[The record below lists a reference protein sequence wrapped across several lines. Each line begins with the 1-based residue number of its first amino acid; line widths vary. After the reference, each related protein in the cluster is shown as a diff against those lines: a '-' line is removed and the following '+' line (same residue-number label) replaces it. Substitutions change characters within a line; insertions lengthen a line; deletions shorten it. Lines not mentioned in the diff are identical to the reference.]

1 MLASPIDQDRLRDRI
16 QNYLRSKTRD
26 DFIIE
31 KFNRGYCSGISSLW
45 LYSTW
50 LQTQPNPEHK
60 PRDDYDWF
68 KNTVNLICGWD
79 GKRSLTKEESEEFE
93 RFISH
98 IEYFQHI
105 TDHATSA
112 AQVHGEIAESLQ
124 DTKGRVLKK
133 EYSIG
138 SLFTL
143 EQLENL
149 LATKGIIQDGKLILI
164 TANGHA
170 TALFR
175 KKDKYFYF
183 NSNSRVGEVEAISTD
198 QVAELIFQ
206 AHSLGKDFSSLPVGF
221 RMFTFGEV
229 NEYPKEEGVLKG
241 IGATADEKTSAK
253 LLATGLHAAA
263 YVGSIGSVVTLLAA
277 GSNPNIRDD
286 RGLTALKYA
295 VEKGNIEIVEL
306 LNKNVNMQDS
316 SGVTNLI
323 SAVMQGNTEKVIEL
337 LKQPGIDVNLED
349 NRGRTALMHAVLGG
363 PPEIVK
369 ELLKQRGVD
378 VNLKGSYD
386 YTALM
391 YAVIGGRPEI
401 LKGFLNQPGIDV
413 NLKDNYD
420 ITALMHA
427 VKGGH
432 PEIVK
437 E

>member
-1 MLASPIDQDRLRDRI
+1 MLASPIDQNRLRDRI
-16 QNYLRSKTRD
+16 RNYLRSKVRD
-26 DFIIE
+26 YSLIE
-31 KFNRGYCSGISSLW
+31 KFNEGYCSGISSLW
-45 LYSTW
+45 LYSKW
-50 LQTQPNPEHK
+50 LQTQPNSEHK

-198 QVAELIFQ
+198 QVAELIFH
-206 AHSLGKDFSSLPVGF
+206 AHSTSLGEDFFSLPFGF

-229 NEYPKEEGVLKG
+229 NAYPKEEEVLKE
-241 IGATADEKTSAK
+241 IGATADEKTSAE

-277 GSNPNIRDD
+277 GSDPNIRGDD
-286 RGLTALKYA
+286 GLTALMHA
-295 VEKGNIEIVEL
+295 VEKGHIEIL
-306 LNKNVNMQDS
+306 K
-316 SGVTNLI
+316 
-323 SAVMQGNTEKVIEL
+323 EL
-337 LKQPGIDVNLED
+337 LKQPGIDVNLKD
-349 NRGRTALMHAVLGG
+349 NGG
-363 PPEIVK
+363 
-369 ELLKQRGVD
+369 
-378 VNLKGSYD
+378 

-391 YAVIGGRPEI
+391 RMAV
-401 LKGFLNQPGIDV
+401 
-413 NLKDNYD
+413 
-420 ITALMHA
+420 A
-427 VKGGH
+427 
-432 PEIVK
+432 
-437 E
+437 